1 MEKYI
6 DLLIFPGFAVLLLL
20 MIGWILTA
28 YLDSKANEFYDE
40 GYKAGKIAERQHALN
55 RRVREV
61 RERADRI
68 ARDVNNL
75 KKIGERA
82 DGLRDTMQKL
92 SELKK

>member
-40 GYKAGKIAERQHALN
+40 L
-55 RRVREV
+55 
-61 RERADRI
+61 
-68 ARDVNNL
+68 
-75 KKIGERA
+75 
-82 DGLRDTMQKL
+82 
-92 SELKK
+92 